1 MYSLCLLDL
10 LQIHKSDVD
19 KIQNFDGTHGKE
31 GEKTKGEAGKCPVR
45 PDKLFQLKQEE
56 TKEIEDRPSQYQLSN
71 QKLCCQIGKAAL

>member
-19 KIQNFDGTHGKE
+19 KIQNFERTHGKE
-31 GEKTKGEAGKCPVR
+31 GKKKKEAGKCPVR
-45 PDKLFQLKQEE
+45 SDKLFQLKQEE